1 MTRRFYGLVLGGGLV
16 TAVAISALAVTV
28 FAGAGGAG
36 GNKTMV
42 KADMLT
48 GYQEATPAGVSST
61 ASGTFSAMID
71 EDANPPN
78 ITYTLTYVGLSG
90 PALFSHI
97 HFGNRYDSGGIST
110 FLCGGGPTNKPA
122 CPAGTTTE
130 ATVTG
135 TIVPSDV
142 IGPSSQGIGQGD
154 FGKLVDAIRSGVTY
168 VNVHTPAFPAGEIR
182 GQINNDSQRQV
193 P

>member
-16 TAVAISALAVTV
+16 TALAITALVVTV

-61 ASGTFSAMID
+61 ASGTFSATID
-71 EDANPPN
+71 EDATPPN

-90 PALFSHI
+90 AALFSHI
-97 HFGNRYDSGGIST
+97 HFGNRYDSGGVST
-110 FLCGGGPTNKPA
+110 FLCGGSTKPD

-142 IGPSSQGIGQGD
+142 IGPASQGIGQGE

-182 GQINNDSQRQV
+182 GQINNESQRQV